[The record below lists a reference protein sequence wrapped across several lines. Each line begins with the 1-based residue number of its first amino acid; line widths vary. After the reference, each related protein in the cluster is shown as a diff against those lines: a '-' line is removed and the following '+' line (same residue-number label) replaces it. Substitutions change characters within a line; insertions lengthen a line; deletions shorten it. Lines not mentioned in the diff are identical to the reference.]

1 MPNAF
6 HENRVH
12 GTTAFPLQVYSH
24 HDRDGFYSVSQHWH
38 EELEWIWAETG
49 VLSMTVHGKP
59 CTLQA
64 GEFCF
69 INSGELHEIRSEGAS
84 LHHAI
89 VFQAGMLDFALY
101 DSCQHQFIRPVTS
114 GQLTFPTRP
123 DRLAPDTAR
132 QILACLRDIVQCY
145 HDKSPSAPLHIKIRI
160 LQVLELPYRDTAL
173 TEPTASPR
181 AAATLNKL
189 KTVLRYMRANYAQP
203 LTLQQL
209 ADLVY
214 LSPAYFCHAFHHA
227 TGTSPIAF
235 LNGYRI
241 EQAARMLA
249 ETDES
254 ISRIAEAV
262 GFDNFSYFIRKFREY
277 KRISPREYRR
287 QIR

>member
-1 MPNAF
+1 
-6 HENRVH
+6 
-12 GTTAFPLQVYSH
+12 
-24 HDRDGFYSVSQHWH
+24 
-38 EELEWIWAETG
+38 
-49 VLSMTVHGKP
+49 
-59 CTLQA
+59 
-64 GEFCF
+64 
-69 INSGELHEIRSEGAS
+69 
-84 LHHAI
+84 
-89 VFQAGMLDFALY
+89 
-101 DSCQHQFIRPVTS
+101 
-114 GQLTFPTRP
+114 
-123 DRLAPDTAR
+123 
-132 QILACLRDIVQCY
+132 
-145 HDKSPSAPLHIKIRI
+145 
-160 LQVLELPYRDTAL
+160 
-173 TEPTASPR
+173 
-181 AAATLNKL
+181 
-189 KTVLRYMRANYAQP
+189 MRANYAQP

-214 LSPAYFCHAFHHA
+214 LSPAYFCHAFHRA

>member
-1 MPNAF
+1 M
-6 HENRVH
+6 
-12 GTTAFPLQVYSH
+12 
-24 HDRDGFYSVSQHWH
+24 
-38 EELEWIWAETG
+38 
-49 VLSMTVHGKP
+49 
-59 CTLQA
+59 
-64 GEFCF
+64 
-69 INSGELHEIRSEGAS
+69 
-84 LHHAI
+84 
-89 VFQAGMLDFALY
+89 
-101 DSCQHQFIRPVTS
+101 
-114 GQLTFPTRP
+114 
-123 DRLAPDTAR
+123 
-132 QILACLRDIVQCY
+132 
-145 HDKSPSAPLHIKIRI
+145 
-160 LQVLELPYRDTAL
+160 LELLYRDNAL
-173 TEPTASPR
+173 TETTASPR
-181 AAATLNKL
+181 EEENLNKL

>member
-1 MPNAF
+1 
-6 HENRVH
+6 
-12 GTTAFPLQVYSH
+12 
-24 HDRDGFYSVSQHWH
+24 
-38 EELEWIWAETG
+38 
-49 VLSMTVHGKP
+49 
-59 CTLQA
+59 
-64 GEFCF
+64 
-69 INSGELHEIRSEGAS
+69 
-84 LHHAI
+84 
-89 VFQAGMLDFALY
+89 
-101 DSCQHQFIRPVTS
+101 
-114 GQLTFPTRP
+114 
-123 DRLAPDTAR
+123 
-132 QILACLRDIVQCY
+132 
-145 HDKSPSAPLHIKIRI
+145 
-160 LQVLELPYRDTAL
+160 
-173 TEPTASPR
+173 
-181 AAATLNKL
+181 
-189 KTVLRYMRANYAQP
+189 MRANYAQP